1 MAAKKY
7 FNTEVKNAKWIKEG
21 RGAGHGENY
30 LPWLTVRDLASR
42 GRSQRIFGHKSLRTH
57 HLLSDLELAVF
68 LILEWRTETL
78 DIREQF
84 PLRLEDTR
92 TLAKEAGLK
101 HPQVQDIDQIM
112 SSDFLVDTSDPSCPK
127 FSLQAKYAKDLQDAR
142 TVEKLE
148 LERRYWQSKSV
159 PWKIVTEK
167 EIPPI
172 VFQNIN
178 WLYPAQGDE
187 IDDNI
192 LVERIDFYQHM
203 MKENSNQKI
212 IDVARKLDMAY
223 SMEMGESLL
232 ELRQLMAKR
241 YFKFDI
247 FTPFKKLKASDLT
260 IGNVKLIQEVISVS
274 NQ

>member
-21 RGAGHGENY
+21 RGAGHGDNY

-42 GRSQRIFGHKSLRTH
+42 GRSQRVFGHKSLRTH

-68 LILEWRTETL
+68 LILEWRTTTT

-84 PLRLEDTR
+84 PLRFEDTLS
-92 TLAKEAGLK
+92 LAKKAGIK
-101 HPQVQDIDQIM
+101 HPQVQGINQIM
-112 SSDFLVDTSDPSCPK
+112 SSDFLVNTSDSSRPK
-127 FSLQAKYAKDLQDAR
+127 FALQAKYAKDLQDAR

-159 PWKIVTEK
+159 PWQIVTEK
-167 EIPPI
+167 EISPI

-178 WLYPAQGDE
+178 WLFPAQRDVV
-187 IDDNI
+187 DDKQ

-203 MKENSNQKI
+203 MKENSDLKV
-212 IDVARKLDMAY
+212 IDVTRKLDMAY
-223 SMEMGESLL
+223 NMEMGESLL

-247 FTPFKKLKASDLT
+247 FIPFKKLKAIDLT
-260 IGNVKLIQEVISVS
+260 IGDVKLIQEVRRVS

>member
-1 MAAKKY
+1 MATKQY

-21 RGAGHGENY
+21 RGAGHGEDY

-42 GRSQRIFGHKSLRTH
+42 GRSQRIFGHNSLRTH

-68 LILEWRTETL
+68 LILEWRTETS

-84 PLRLEDTR
+84 PLRLEDTQ
-92 TLAKEAGLK
+92 TLAKEAGIK
-101 HPQVQDIDQIM
+101 HPQVQGIDQIM
-112 SSDFLVDTSDPSCPK
+112 SSDFLVNTNHPSHSK

-159 PWKIVTEK
+159 PWQIVTEK
-167 EIPPI
+167 EISPV
-172 VFQNIN
+172 VFHNIN
-178 WLYPAQGDE
+178 WLYPAQRDE
-187 IDDNI
+187 VDDNV
-192 LVERIDFYQHM
+192 LVDRIDFYQHM
-203 MKENSNQKI
+203 MKENSGQKI
-212 IDVARKLDMAY
+212 IDVTRKLDMAY
-223 SMEMGESLL
+223 NMEMGESLL

-241 YFKFDI
+241 YFKFNI
-247 FTPFKKLKASDLT
+247 FIPFKKLKASDLM
-260 IGNVKLIQEVISVS
+260 IGNVKLIQEVRNVS